1 MRISDWSS
9 DVCSS
14 DLLVRGTLDFA
25 GRSFEL
31 QEGRVTF
38 PTGDA
43 FDPAIRLIADDT
55 IETVTVT
62 VSVTGRASNLQVAFP
77 SVPGLPQDAIVS
89 RNLFA
94 DSITT
99 LSPLLA
105 VQLAASPDPLTLG
118 VGGLGPIVALQ
129 PGPGGRER

>member
-1 MRISDWSS
+1 MGLESEWRADI
-9 DVCSS
+9 V
-14 DLLVRGTLDFA
+14 LRGTTQAPRVTGEIELVRGTLDFA

-62 VSVTGRASNLQVAFP
+62 RSEEHTSELQSLMRNSYAVFCLKQQITNKSNTKH
-77 SVPGLPQDAIVS
+77 
-89 RNLFA
+89 
-94 DSITT
+94 TT
-99 LSPLLA
+99 
-105 VQLAASPDPLTLG
+105 
-118 VGGLGPIVALQ
+118 
-129 PGPGGRER
+129 

>member
-1 MRISDWSS
+1 MGLESEWRADI
-9 DVCSS
+9 V
-14 DLLVRGTLDFA
+14 LRGTTQAPRVTGEIELVRGTLDFA

-62 VSVTGRASNLQVAFP
+62 LRVTGRASTPQVAFS
-77 SVPGLPQDAIVS
+77 SVPGMPPDHTVS
-89 RNLFA
+89 RPRFGH
-94 DSITT
+94 
-99 LSPLLA
+99 SP
-105 VQLAASPDPLTLG
+105 PT
-118 VGGLGPIVALQ
+118 
-129 PGPGGRER
+129 